1 MYLLEDNLKMNV
13 SASVVLYNNSEQQ
26 LKGLLESFPFDYVEL
41 VVYDNSPNDNLKRF
55 FKDYSCVY
63 FNNSNNV
70 GFGRGHNEAFK
81 LLEKLS
87 DYHFI
92 INPDVKFD
100 HNVIEGMIRFMNSDI
115 SIGLSAPKIV
125 YPDGRLQ
132 YSCRLLPTPID
143 LVLRRFPIKILN
155 KRAVK
160 HELRFTG
167 YKHAMDVPFLL
178 GCFFV
183 FRTEVFM
190 SIGGFDERY
199 FMYLEDADISR
210 KVLKIS
216 RVVFNSE
223 VSVYHEYARGSTRD
237 YKLFKYHLESAFKY
251 FQKWGWCFDKERK
264 IINRKTLELLN
275 YKDK

>member
-1 MYLLEDNLKMNV
+1 MDLLEDDFKINA
-13 SASVVLYNNSEQQ
+13 SASVVLYNNSEKQ
-26 LKGLLESFPFDYVEL
+26 LKGLLESFPFNYVEL
-41 VVYDNSPNDNLKRF
+41 IVYDNSPNDSLKLF
-55 FKDYSCVY
+55 FKDYPCTY
-63 FNNSNNV
+63 FNSSNNV

-81 LLEKLS
+81 LLKNIS

-100 HNVIEGMIRFMNSDI
+100 QNVIGEMIRFMDSDI

-125 YPDGRLQ
+125 YPDGSLQ
-132 YSCRLLPTPID
+132 YSCRLLPSPID
-143 LVLRRFPIKILN
+143 LFFRRFPIRTFK

-160 HELRFTG
+160 HELRFTD
-167 YKHAMDVPFLL
+167 YKQAMDVPFLL

-190 SIGGFDERY
+190 SIDGFDERY

-216 RVVFNSE
+216 RVAFNSE
-223 VSVYHEYARGSTRD
+223 VSVYHEYARGSTRN